1 MRLLL
6 VRHAIAMDRDEFA
19 ETGRPDAE
27 RPLTPDGRE
36 KMRRTAAGLALLVP
50 APAILASSPLV
61 RALETTALL
70 AKEWPDAD
78 REITAALSPE
88 SPHAEFT
95 DWYRKHASRGLVAA
109 VGHEPHLSGLASWL
123 MTRRASPVL
132 EFKKGGAALLEFD
145 GRIGAGLAQ
154 LRWLLAP
161 GQLRMLAHEP

>member
-1 MRLLL
+1 
-6 VRHAIAMDRDEFA
+6 MDRDEFA

-70 AKEWPDAD
+70 AKEWPDAE

-95 DWYRKHASRGLVAA
+95 DWYRKHAARGLIAA

-123 MTRRASPVL
+123 LTRRASPVL

-145 GRIGAGLAQ
+145 SRIGAGLAQ